1 MFAEWQKKTQHFGI
15 LKEEVTNQFID
26 NCQYLWVYSEAFNK
40 GNFKLLSTSIESDV
54 YDHIEAFKEKFNN
67 NYINE
72 DVIESIKDSAQ
83 DQDQM

>member
-15 LKEEVTNQFID
+15 LKEEETNQFID

-54 YDHIEAFKEKFNN
+54 YEHIEAFKEKFNN

-83 DQDQM
+83 DQNQM